1 MRWRILQIRES
12 CTKNNSMLPENIK
25 HLEMIENVITRLSNI
40 QTTLKGWLVTLL
52 VAFMTLSKTLGGVHT
67 PDKKIVISAILIFW
81 YLDSTYLYKE
91 LMFRELFQLVD
102 DAEQET
108 ARQASRNAQF
118 SLALLD
124 QSSRNLLA
132 LTSHVVPHRLETYS
146 RHGEMNTLRRH
157 PQAAILS
164 GRL

>member
-12 CTKNNSMLPENIK
+12 CTKNSSMLPENIK

-91 LMFRELFQLVD
+91 LMFRELYEEVRKKPDEPSDF
-102 DAEQET
+102 AMKINYPRST
-108 ARQASRNAQF
+108 RFARRARAAF
-118 SLALLD
+118 KPFMITFYIAVALLC
-124 QSSRNLLA
+124 LLFF
-132 LTSHVVPHRLETYS
+132 L
-146 RHGEMNTLRRH
+146 
-157 PQAAILS
+157 
-164 GRL
+164 